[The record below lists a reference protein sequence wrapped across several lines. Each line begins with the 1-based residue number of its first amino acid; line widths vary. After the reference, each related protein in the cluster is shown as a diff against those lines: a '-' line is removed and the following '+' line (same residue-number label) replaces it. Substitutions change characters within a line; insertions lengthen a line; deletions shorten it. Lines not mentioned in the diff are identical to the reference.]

1 MGLDR
6 KVAIVTGASRGIGK
20 AIAIG
25 LGREGAKVVV
35 AARTEQETGKLL
47 GTIHETVY
55 EIIRT
60 GGEAI
65 AVKCNVASEEDA
77 ESLVART
84 LDAWGQ
90 VDVLVNNAG
99 IGSYLPFTEVSVK
112 HWDLVTAVNL
122 RGPFLCTK
130 FVLPELTRRGT
141 GSILNISSHAAG
153 DIFSMTAPNTGDER
167 VLLGAVYG
175 ATKAAL
181 ERFTRSL
188 AAEFG
193 QYGIAANA
201 LRPARPVM
209 SEGLKVWRPDAD
221 FSQWT
226 APDNMVRAA
235 LYLADQT
242 SDGCTGAVLTD
253 EECILRHG
261 L

>member
-35 AARTEQETGKLL
+35 AARTEQETGKLP

-153 DIFSMTAPNTGDER
+153 DIFSMTAPNTVQCNNFRDITCNHSAQSPCAGSYIEGCVSSTIRQQTQD
-167 VLLGAVYG
+167 
-175 ATKAAL
+175 
-181 ERFTRSL
+181 
-188 AAEFG
+188 
-193 QYGIAANA
+193 
-201 LRPARPVM
+201 PVAQ
-209 SEGLKVWRPDAD
+209 LP
-221 FSQWT
+221 
-226 APDNMVRAA
+226 
-235 LYLADQT
+235 
-242 SDGCTGAVLTD
+242 
-253 EECILRHG
+253 
-261 L
+261 